1 MTEPCEVFM
10 LLEFAHEGIGR
21 FNIIICILSAEN
33 CLNMVKGSPAIP
45 NCYSLYIR
53 PTGQIRVNVLIFHK
67 DCFLFQ
73 TNKRKCIFD
82 KYLRGLIIV
91 RARRFAS

>member
-1 MTEPCEVFM
+1 M
-10 LLEFAHEGIGR
+10 LLEFAHEGIGH
-21 FNIIICILSAEN
+21 FNISICILSAR
-33 CLNMVKGSPAIP
+33 P

-53 PTGQIRVNVLIFHK
+53 PTGQIRVNILIFHK

-82 KYLRGLIIV
+82 KYLTGLIIV